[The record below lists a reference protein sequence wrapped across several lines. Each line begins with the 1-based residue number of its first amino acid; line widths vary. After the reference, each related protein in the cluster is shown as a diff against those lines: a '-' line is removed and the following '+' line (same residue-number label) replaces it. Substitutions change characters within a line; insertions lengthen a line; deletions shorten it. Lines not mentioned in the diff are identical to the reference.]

1 MPDQAARTS
10 ERATGASKYFWH
22 SCRMKLVSFSV
33 GFGLIV
39 SSVTLSVVPLRV
51 PFSHGK
57 KKSTRPSEVFGTIR
71 PMLSGLKCSGSMMCT
86 PPAGTMRSTASSSA
100 IFRTLHNAMHR
111 DATRCSTMGTSDHQH
126 ATRCARC
133 AAHLS
138 AKHPVA
144 LMICLALIVKVSA
157 VCRSCTTAPLS
168 LPSSDLVNSS
178 TRTRFATAAPL
189 CAAVRAMVSDIRVS
203 FIWPS

>member
-57 KKSTRPSEVFGTIR
+57 KKSTRP
-71 PMLSGLKCSGSMMCT
+71 
-86 PPAGTMRSTASSSA
+86 
-100 IFRTLHNAMHR
+100 
-111 DATRCSTMGTSDHQH
+111 
-126 ATRCARC
+126 
-133 AAHLS
+133 
-138 AKHPVA
+138 AKVGKA
-144 LMICLALIVKVSA
+144 LA
-157 VCRSCTTAPLS
+157 
-168 LPSSDLVNSS
+168 
-178 TRTRFATAAPL
+178 
-189 CAAVRAMVSDIRVS
+189 
-203 FIWPS
+203 